1 MTSPVSTEHGA
12 IFEIATIV
20 RELRQEEAYVRDG
33 HTARTLVREPDLRV
47 VLLVLKSGAKIPEHQ
62 AQAMASIHVV
72 SGRVRLRLPD
82 RLADLRAG
90 QLLVLEKGLTHDVEA
105 VGESAFLLTL
115 AWKSGKSD

>member
-12 IFEIATIV
+12 IFDIARLV
-20 RELRQEEAYVRDG
+20 GELRQEEAYERNG

-47 VLLVLKSGAKIPEHQ
+47 VLLVMKGGARIPEHQ

-72 SGRVRLRLPD
+72 SGRVKLRLPD

-105 VGESAFLLTL
+105 VDESAFLLTL
-115 AWKSGKSD
+115 AWKNDTSE